1 MAPDVSEG
9 SAIEE
14 LKRLLP
20 RCLLP
25 DQVRLGSR
33 LARALDSLRRGQARS
48 IPIQR
53 WIESARA
60 SVEWRGHR
68 ERLVETVSYPAELP
82 ITTRREEIV
91 AALRQHRVVVVAGE
105 TGSGKTTQLPKM
117 CLEAGLG
124 IRARSG
130 CTQPRRVAARATA
143 RRLAEELHVTYGREV
158 GSKIRFNDRVRPET
172 GIKVMTDG
180 ILLAEAQA
188 DPLLTEYEMLMVDEA
203 HERSLN
209 IDMLLGHLRNLL
221 TRRDDLKALVTSATI
236 DTARFAEAFGGAPVI
251 EVSGRMF
258 PVEVRYRPPAVP
270 DEDEEHEGETYLDAA
285 VAATEE
291 VLQESSAG
299 DVLVFMPTE
308 RDIRETQDRL
318 ARVLGDA
325 VELVPLFG
333 RLSGA
338 EQDAVFQPGPRRRV
352 VVATNLAETSLTV
365 PRIRYVIDT
374 GLARIS
380 RYNPGTRCRRLPVEP
395 IARSSADQ
403 RKGRC
408 GRVAEGICVRVYA
421 EADYLA
427 RPAYGDPEIQRCN
440 LADVILRLKAAG
452 LGEVETF
459 PFLDP
464 PPAAAIRGAYAL
476 LQELGAL
483 DDERRLT
490 DLGRDLARLPVDPA
504 IGRMLWEARHEH
516 AVPEVLIVAAGLSIQ
531 DPRERP
537 LDRRDLAEL
546 AHRRFTD
553 RASDFVTLLNIWNAY
568 HDTWESLKT
577 QSQLRKFCR
586 EHFLSFLRM
595 REWVDLHAQLEEAM
609 ADLGAVPSGGGPAD
623 YASVHRSLLAGL
635 VGHVAQRKE
644 RNLYRLAGERQV
656 HLFPGSG
663 LFLKSELKPRSR
675 KPPSP
680 DTPPVRSEQPGW
692 LVTGEIVET
701 TRTYARTAARI
712 EPEWVLQVAPHLVRQ
727 VHLHPRWDAAG
738 QRVIAT
744 ERDLLR
750 GLVLREQTIGWV
762 RVDPVAA
769 TGMFIREALVAG
781 GLTKSHRFLAH
792 NAGLLQ
798 KIELWQTRLRQR
810 VVPDLEEAM
819 VQFYTQRLQA
829 VGSAPDL
836 ERALKTSGPEFLCA
850 TAADLL
856 GDHAEAFQRGGLPDA
871 VLLGAETVPVRYAYA
886 PGEAHDG
893 VTYRLETRLAEVL
906 DPRQL
911 DWAVPALREERV
923 LHLLRSLPKSLR
935 RPLMPLEAAAKR
947 LLAETDATRP
957 GFIAALSRA
966 VREHFSVDIPPELWP
981 VAALPPHLQ
990 PRFEVIGRGG
1000 VTLAAGRDLSA
1011 LMEALRQQGRDRVHP
1026 AWAAAARALERHKLH
1041 EWSIGNPPAEIVVGE
1056 IAGFPCKAYPGLHH
1070 HEGNVNLRLFR
1081 DSEHAQAATAE
1092 GAPRLAQNLL
1102 QPELRGLQQ
1111 DLRGLRRLAILYASL
1126 GTVEELLDTAWEHLR
1141 ARLFPRVA
1149 WAELREAA
1157 FRDYV
1162 ELARQSI
1169 PGAAVALADRLER
1182 VLQRRQEAWLH
1193 PRPLPAMRAEID
1205 ALAPRRLLALTSWD
1219 RLAELPRYLQA
1230 LIVRAERAAA
1240 NPAKDREKQALVQPY
1255 LDALRRLGEAVKGD
1269 RPRWERYQ
1277 RFRWL
1282 LEEFKVS
1289 VFAQELGTAER
1300 VSAKKLD
1307 ELLAAG

>member
-1 MAPDVSEG
+1 MVPDVNKG

-14 LKRLLP
+14 LKRCLP

-33 LARALDSLRRGQARS
+33 LAHALDALRQGRTQS
-48 IPIQR
+48 IPIER
-53 WIESARA
+53 WIGEAQT
-60 SVEWRGHR
+60 SVELRRYR

-82 ITTRREEIV
+82 ITARRDEIV
-91 AALRQHRVVVVAGE
+91 AALRHHRVVVVAGE

-124 IRARSG
+124 TRAQIG
-130 CTQPRRVAARATA
+130 CTQPRRVAALATA
-143 RRLAEELHVTYGREV
+143 RRLAEELQVTYGREV

-180 ILLAEAQA
+180 ILLAEVHG
-188 DPLLTEYEMLMVDEA
+188 DPLLTDYEMVMVDEA

-221 TRRDDLKALVTSATI
+221 TRRDDLRVLVTSATI
-236 DTARFAEAFGGAPVI
+236 DTAQFAKAFGGAPVI

-299 DVLVFMPTE
+299 DVLVFMPSE
-308 RDIRETQDRL
+308 RDIRETSDRL

-325 VELVPLFG
+325 IELVPLFG

-338 EQDAVFQPGPRRRV
+338 EQDAVFHPGPRRRV
-352 VVATNLAETSLTV
+352 VVATNIAETSLTV

-380 RYNPGTRCRRLPVEP
+380 RYHPGTRCRRLPVEP
-395 IARSSADQ
+395 IARSNADQ

-408 GRVAEGICVRVYA
+408 GRVAEGVCVRVYA

-440 LADVILRLKAAG
+440 LADVVLRLKAAG

-483 DDERRLT
+483 DDERQLT
-490 DLGRDLARLPVDPA
+490 NLGRDLARLPVDPA

-516 AVPEVLIVAAGLSIQ
+516 ALPEVLVVAAGLSIQ

-537 LDRRDLAEL
+537 LDRRDLAES

-553 RASDFVTLLNIWNAY
+553 RESDFVTLLNIWNAY

-577 QSQLRKFCR
+577 QSQLRRFCR

-609 ADLGAVPSGGGPAD
+609 TDLGAASGGRAPAN

-644 RNLYRLAGERQV
+644 RNLYRLPGERQV

-663 LFLKSELKPRSR
+663 LFIKSEPKSKDPTN
-675 KPPSP
+675 P
-680 DTPPVRSEQPGW
+680 DTPRIRSEQPEW

-712 EPEWVLQVAPHLVRQ
+712 EPEWVLQVAPHLVRK
-727 VHLHPRWDAAG
+727 VHLHPRWDAPG
-738 QRVIAT
+738 QRVVAT

-750 GLVLREQTIGWV
+750 GLVLRQQTVGWV

-769 TGMFIREALVAG
+769 TELFIREALLAG
-781 GLTKSHRFLAH
+781 GLTKAHSFLLH
-792 NAGLLQ
+792 NRELIH

-810 VVPDLEEAM
+810 VVPDLAETLF
-819 VQFYTQRLQA
+819 QFYARRLQA

-836 ERALKTSGPEFLCA
+836 ERTLKTSSKDYLCA

-856 GDHAEAFQRGGLPDA
+856 GDHAQAFERGGLPDA
-871 VLLGAETVPVRYAYA
+871 VVLGAETVPIRYAYA

-893 VTYRLETRLAEVL
+893 VTYRLGTHLAEVV
-906 DPRQL
+906 DPRRL

-935 RPLMPLEAAAKR
+935 RPLMPLEATAQR
-947 LLAETDATRP
+947 LLAEIDPTRP
-957 GFIAALSRA
+957 DFVAALSRA
-966 VREHFSVDIPPELWP
+966 VRVHFNVDIPPELWP

-1000 VTLAAGRDLSA
+1000 ETLAAGRDLPA
-1011 LMEALRQQGRDRVHP
+1011 LIEGLRHQGRDRVDP
-1026 AWAAAARALERHKLH
+1026 VWAAAARTWEHH
-1041 EWSIGNPPAEIVVGE
+1041 ELRDWSIGDLPAEIVVGE
-1056 IAGFPCKAYPGLHH
+1056 VGGWPLKAFPGLHH
-1070 HEGNVNLRLFR
+1070 HEGNVSLRLFR
-1081 DSEHAQAATAE
+1081 RTEDAQAATAE
-1092 GAPRLAQNLL
+1092 GVPRLAERLL
-1102 QPELRGLQQ
+1102 ASEIRGLQH
-1111 DLRGLRRLAILYASL
+1111 DLRQLRRLAPLYVSL
-1126 GTVEELLDTAWEHLR
+1126 GTVEELLDTAWDHLR

-1149 WAELREAA
+1149 WTELKEAA
-1157 FRDYV
+1157 FRDYLGRASQTV
-1162 ELARQSI
+1162 
-1169 PGAAVALADRLER
+1169 PGAAVALADRLDR
-1182 VLQRRQEAWLH
+1182 VLQRRQEACLH
-1193 PRPLPAMRAEID
+1193 PRPLPVMRPEID
-1205 ALAPRRLLALTSWD
+1205 ALVPRRLLAVTPWD

-1230 LIVRAERAAA
+1230 LIVRAERAAV

-1255 LDALRRLGEAVKGD
+1255 LEGLRRLGEAVKGD
-1269 RPRWERYQ
+1269 RPRWEHYQ